1 MEKIT
6 REQLIA
12 EFGEPSV
19 ENPSI
24 VDLIEVDPAS
34 GQVVLVMIER
44 REWDSGPQQFRQIE
58 EKINRYMGYVL
69 EGHLTS
75 HYPQY
80 EGQGVQIRLNCAQAP
95 CGEAVAFVT
104 AADRAVRAHGLEFVV
119 NVTPTQGRVIHQP
132 VRLSRV

>member
-1 MEKIT
+1 MEEMT
-6 REQLIA
+6 REQWIA
-12 EFGEPSV
+12 EFGEPGV
-19 ENPSI
+19 ENPST

-44 REWDSGPQQFRQIE
+44 RGWDSGPQQLRQIE

-69 EGHLTS
+69 DGHLTS

-80 EGQGVQIRLNCAQAP
+80 KGQGVQIRLNCAQAP

-104 AADRAVRAHGLEFVV
+104 AAEQAVRGHGLEFVV
-119 NVTPTQGRVIHQP
+119 NVTPTHATH
-132 VRLSRV
+132 

>member
-1 MEKIT
+1 MEEVT

-12 EFGEPSV
+12 EFGEPGV

-24 VDLIEVDPAS
+24 VDLIELDPAS

-44 REWDSGPQQFRQIE
+44 RIWDSDPRQLRQLE
-58 EKINRYMGYVL
+58 EKINRYMGYAI
-69 EGHLTS
+69 EGHLTT

-80 EGQGVQIRLNCAQAP
+80 TGKGVQIRLNCSQAP

-104 AADRAVRAHGLEFVV
+104 AAERAIRAHGIEFVV
-119 NVTPTQGRVIHQP
+119 SVMPTHATH
-132 VRLSRV
+132 

>member
-1 MEKIT
+1 VEEMT
-6 REQLIA
+6 REQWIA
-12 EFGEPSV
+12 EFGEPGV

-44 REWDSGPQQFRQIE
+44 RGWDSGPQQFRQIE

-69 EGHLTS
+69 DGHLTS

-80 EGQGVQIRLNCAQAP
+80 EGQGVQIHLAARPWPSWAP
-95 CGEAVAFVT
+95 R
-104 AADRAVRAHGLEFVV
+104 RAPFALMA
-119 NVTPTQGRVIHQP
+119 
-132 VRLSRV
+132 SSSS